1 MDNEKKEY
9 VLYKGERFT
18 VEWYYNEKNKSQ
30 PLEYFNSL
38 SPQHQMKLLYL
49 GKFQIKRNLTL
60 KKMEFG
66 HSSPSR
72 IGFFHFLQL
81 ERK

>member
-30 PLEYFNSL
+30 T
-38 SPQHQMKLLYL
+38 L

-66 HSSPSR
+66 HSSPSQ